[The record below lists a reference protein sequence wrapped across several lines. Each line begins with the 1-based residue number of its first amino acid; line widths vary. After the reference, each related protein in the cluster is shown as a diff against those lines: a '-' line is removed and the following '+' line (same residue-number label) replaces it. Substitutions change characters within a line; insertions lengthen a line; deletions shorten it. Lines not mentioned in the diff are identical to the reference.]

1 MRIIGGKFKGKSI
14 QFIKSVV
21 TRPLKDSV
29 KESIFNILAH
39 SKQINID
46 IKKARVIDLYSGI
59 GSFGIEC
66 LSRDAKEV
74 TFVEKDNKAI
84 EILKQNLKKIS
95 INNQV
100 TVINDKI
107 ENMTKKNKKRYNIFF
122 FDPPFKTFD
131 FIKILQII
139 KDNKSFYSDH
149 IIIIHREKNTEE
161 SFEDVIEVLTIRYY
175 GRSKIVFGKFK

>member
-1 MRIIGGKFKGKSI
+1 MRIIGGKFKGKTI

-66 LSRDAKEV
+66 LSRDAGEV

-107 ENMTKKNKKRYNIFF
+107 ENMIEKNKKRYNIFF

-139 KDNKSFYSDH
+139 KDNKNFYSDH